1 MSAINNRKGPI
12 TWAFSAIFLPL
23 RLLSLLLLSVDLLEE
38 RLRLSLLRRSIAR
51 QQVEWLHDLR
61 LRRRQAKNRASSL
74 NSEQLSSQLPDGY
87 FSKN

>member
-1 MSAINNRKGPI
+1 MTYKKLKRGGM
-12 TWAFSAIFLPL
+12 WAFSVIFLPL
-23 RLLSLLLLSVDLLEE
+23 RLLYLVRLSVDLLEE